1 MRGPDR
7 NGHACRSPH
16 RERPPHEQRPQR
28 ARLVLLKGCGAPAYS
43 LPRPRLR
50 PLGAPVEPSSRAD
63 PHDDIYQSPEDN
75 VSRAARGDAHTL
87 IATSQVLRGNSRR
100 KARTGSRACGGPTQ
114 EIRITERD
122 VAGTS
127 GDVPPDVLEDDLDQD
142 DPEPALRRPARSGT
156 AGTGACSPGLPACRS
171 PLDVRV
177 RAEPPRAWRA
187 ARRSRTG
194 TRNVKR
200 VPLRAV
206 ARRNLSRLRAAGGD

>member
-1 MRGPDR
+1 MSVATPR
-7 NGHACRSPH
+7 A
-16 RERPPHEQRPQR
+16 PPTR
-28 ARLVLLKGCGAPAYS
+28 AAPATCTS
-43 LPRPRLR
+43 GAAQRLW
-50 PLGAPVEPSSRAD
+50 SSRIQPA
-63 PHDDIYQSPEDN
+63 ST
-75 VSRAARGDAHTL
+75 SAAPSWRTCRTIVESGSTRRHL
-87 IATSQVLRGNSRR
+87 SIAGRQRLAGCARR
-100 KARTGSRACGGPTQ
+100 CSHFDRDVTGVARKLPAEGTNRSRACGGPTQ